1 MKAIKLFIALFLG
14 TMLLHTA
21 CEPNYDIPPA
31 TLPEATMSANTT
43 ILELKQTFSNNL
55 DTIGY
60 KTGTTPYI
68 IEGIVV
74 GNDISGNIY
83 KQLMIQDKTAAITIS
98 VDGSNLYNTY
108 RLGQKVVIK
117 CTGMQIGFYSSAQQ
131 LGATY
136 NGSIGR
142 MSEEV
147 FTANTQLSGWP
158 DNTID
163 TLKVTIPELK
173 ALTTNTARMPY
184 MSQLIELQN
193 VYFQNA
199 GKTFATAQS
208 TVNQTVSDTLGNTVT
223 LVNSGYSN
231 FYSDTLP
238 SGLGNVAA
246 ILSSVYSGSY
256 QLVLVNRAGV
266 FAFNGTPVPEPP
278 VDDNSETNPYTI
290 TQAMTHVGDTAVWV
304 KGYIVGCV
312 KSGAAVVETANI
324 EFVTPFS
331 SQSNILLAATATE
344 KNPSSLM
351 PVQLAFKGND
361 PDFNPTTDPRT
372 QLNLNQN
379 PSNLGK
385 QILIKCDIETYFK
398 VPGIKNIS
406 QFKFVQ

>member
-43 ILELKQTFSNNL
+43 ILELKQTFSDNL

-98 VDGSNLYNTY
+98 VDASNLYNTY

-142 MSEEV
+142 MPEEV

-173 ALTTNTARMPY
+173 ALTSNTARMPY

-312 KSGAAVVETANI
+312 DGAVVSTGADFI
-324 EFVTPFS
+324 APFS
-331 SQSNILLAATATE
+331 SQSNILLAASATE
-344 KNPSSLM
+344 TNTEKVM
-351 PVQLAFKGND
+351 PVQLTFG
-361 PDFNPTTDPRT
+361 TDART

-385 QILIKCDIETYFK
+385 QVLMKCDIATYFN
-398 VPGIKNIS
+398 VAGVKNIT
-406 QFKFVQ
+406 QFKLIQ